1 MKQNLSKPE
10 TSKIILFRT
19 FWIFWALVALV
30 IVMIAM
36 FPAVGDY
43 MIDVLQTAATLAGA
57 VHVGYFGKAGVENFK
72 KIESAMKNSVDD
84 DVYDDEDCEG

>member
-1 MKQNLSKPE
+1 MKQTE

-30 IVMIAM
+30 IVMIAV
-36 FPAVGDY
+36 FPETGDY
-43 MIDVLQTAATLAGA
+43 MIDVLQTAATLAGV

-72 KIESAMKNSVDD
+72 KIESAMRNSQDD